1 MRKLL
6 VVCVAAIALLA
17 IVSGTLWLQLRAERQ
32 VTADMRAQML
42 QQDNARPEPVQ
53 VQPLPATA
61 RVDGLATSPAQTRET
76 SQVLPAAPPPP
87 PPVTA
92 PLVLRVDRLPPAITE
107 ARREGAMAQSDQT
120 ATARV
125 LAWKDRLA
133 IAGHTLTNEQL
144 QALNAA
150 ATAQMRRETEESL
163 EIESTARPTDLDSV
177 IRMREESLNRQNQT
191 NLRILAAVS
200 AQLTEEQAKALR
212 TQFDSGHAARMATFR
227 AEQEMLRQQAQ

>member
-6 VVCVAAIALLA
+6 IGCMAAIALLA
-17 IVSGTLWLQLRAERQ
+17 IVSANLWLQLRAERQ
-32 VTADMRAQML
+32 VTADLRAQML
-42 QQDNARPEPVQ
+42 QQDSVPPEPVQ

-61 RVDGLATSPAQTRET
+61 RVDEPTIAPAQMRDT
-76 SQVLPAAPPPP
+76 SQVLPATPTPL

-92 PLVLRVDRLPPAITE
+92 PPVLRVDRLPPTITE

-163 EIESTARPTDLDSV
+163 EIEITARPTDLESV
-177 IRMREESLNRQNQT
+177 IRMREETLNRQHQT
-191 NLRILAAVS
+191 NQRILAAVS
-200 AQLTEEQAKALR
+200 PQLTDEQTRALR
-212 TQFDSGHAARMATFR
+212 AQFDSGHAARMATFR
-227 AEQEMLRQQAQ
+227 AEQEMLRQQVQ

>member
-6 VVCVAAIALLA
+6 LVCMAAIALLA
-17 IVSGTLWLQLRAERQ
+17 IVSANLWLQLRAERQ
-32 VTADMRAQML
+32 VTADLRAQML
-42 QQDNARPEPVQ
+42 QQDSAPPEPVQ
-53 VQPLPATA
+53 VQLLPATA
-61 RVDGLATSPAQTRET
+61 RAAELATAPTQTRET

-87 PPVTA
+87 VTVPP
-92 PLVLRVDRLPPAITE
+92 VLRVDRLPPTITE
-107 ARREGAMAQSDQT
+107 TRREGAMAQSDQT

-163 EIESTARPTDLDSV
+163 EIESTARPTDLESV
-177 IRMREESLNRQNQT
+177 IRMREETLNRQHQT
-191 NLRILAAVS
+191 NLRILTAVS
-200 AQLTEEQAKALR
+200 PQLTDEQAKALR
-212 TQFDSGHAARMATFR
+212 AQFDSGHAARMATFR